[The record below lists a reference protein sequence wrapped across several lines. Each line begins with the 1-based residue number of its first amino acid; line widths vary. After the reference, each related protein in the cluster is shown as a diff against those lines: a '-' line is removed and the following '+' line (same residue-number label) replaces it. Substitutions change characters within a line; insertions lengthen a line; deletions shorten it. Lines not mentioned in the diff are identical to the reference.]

1 MWWFVLFYSGRT
13 VRHYWSDLH
22 THTLRISTGFEDFSP
37 FGSPGKE
44 SACQR
49 RKRKRLE
56 FHLWAGK
63 IPWRRAWP
71 PTPVL
76 VPEKSLGQRS
86 LLGYSLW
93 DCKELDTSEA
103 TKPTCWKGLGAGG
116 EGDDRGWDGWMASRT
131 WWTWVWVNSGRWW
144 WTGRPGVL
152 WFMGLQRIGHNWATE
167 LNWNP
172 HVLPG
177 LSMTLLS
184 RENLSL
190 AAVLAAF

>member
-1 MWWFVLFYSGRT
+1 MLGENHTFCPLSSLMWWFVLFYSGRT

-71 PTPVL
+71 PTPVFL
-76 VPEKSLGQRS
+76 TGEFHGQRS
-86 LLGYSLW
+86 LAGYSPW
-93 DCKELDTSEA
+93 GHRA
-103 TKPTCWKGLGAGG
+103 GLG
-116 EGDDRGWDGWMASRT
+116 
-131 WWTWVWVNSGRWW
+131 
-144 WTGRPGVL
+144 
-152 WFMGLQRIGHNWATE
+152 WATNTHTHTHTHTHIEVEVESRDGTE
-167 LNWNP
+167 LLQSHDKTW
-172 HVLPG
+172 
-177 LSMTLLS
+177 MDEELLQMDKQ
-184 RENLSL
+184 RR
-190 AAVLAAF
+190 